1 MRGLAGAAGFPSDVQ
16 IRINSA
22 AAAARPPGLA
32 PLPSVIMFLCL
43 RPSTAKLDQATTP
56 ATPAARHS
64 LQNPGAHDVCGR
76 TALHAAAGLAW
87 PAMVALLLK
96 RGCPP
101 DVRDRKGATPL
112 AAAAAEAARAAD
124 QDLQDVM
131 QLLFRHG
138 ASIEAADAESFRPLA
153 YAANWAGDIGQGQRG
168 QESLVA
174 LKFLLDRGAAID
186 AVNVDGA
193 TALMIAVDE
202 VRWCGVQRCKCRTTR
217 PALVQC
223 QLTCG
228 LRRAQARL
236 LFALA
241 RLLLLRP
248 PASSLSAP
256 LVLSLPPNTGLRG
269 CDCTAAAARR

>member
-1 MRGLAGAAGFPSDVQ
+1 MRWLAGAAGFPSDVQ

-101 DVRDRKGATPL
+101 DVRDRKGATAL
-112 AAAAAEAARAAD
+112 AAAAAEAACAAEE
-124 QDLQDVM
+124 DLQDVM
-131 QLLFRHG
+131 QLLCRHG
-138 ASIEAADAESFRPLA
+138 ASIEAADAEGYRPLA
-153 YAANWAGDIGQGQRG
+153 VAAIWAGDAGQGRRS

-193 TALMIAVDE
+193 TALMIAVYE
-202 VRWCGVQRCKCRTTR
+202 VRWCGVQRCRTTR
-217 PALVQC
+217 PAHLQC

-228 LRRAQARL
+228 CGVCRRVCCCWLRARK
-236 LFALA
+236 A
-241 RLLLLRP
+241 
-248 PASSLSAP
+248 
-256 LVLSLPPNTGLRG
+256 V
-269 CDCTAAAARR
+269 AAAPTC